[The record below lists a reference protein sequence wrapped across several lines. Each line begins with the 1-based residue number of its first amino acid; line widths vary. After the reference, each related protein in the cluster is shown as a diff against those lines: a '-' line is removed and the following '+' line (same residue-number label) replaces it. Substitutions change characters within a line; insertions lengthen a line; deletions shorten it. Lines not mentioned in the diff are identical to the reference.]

1 MESKYTGRSR
11 TYDQI
16 SHDNIDIFEI
26 VVRKNMMIRFLTL
39 QIVVTTILVLGLNPM
54 SFIYS
59 WLFYISVM

>member
-11 TYDQI
+11 TYGQI